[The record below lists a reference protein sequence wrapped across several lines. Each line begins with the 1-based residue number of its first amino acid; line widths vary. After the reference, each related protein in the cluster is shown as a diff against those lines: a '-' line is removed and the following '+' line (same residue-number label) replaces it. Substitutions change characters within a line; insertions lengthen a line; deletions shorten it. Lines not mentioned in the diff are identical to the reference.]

1 MCFHPSLLRRA
12 WRPVLDFL
20 LPPRCV
26 SCDAI
31 LAEQDGLC
39 GACWRELP
47 FITGPV
53 CRISGLPLPFQL
65 QEKDMVV
72 PWLKRHPPPYDRAR
86 AALLYDGKAA
96 ALIRR
101 MKFRDE
107 PALALLLAQWMRR
120 VGQQFL
126 AEADYILPVPL
137 HARRLWMRRFNQ
149 AAELARQLAASPSQS
164 GPALRLEWLQRRRH
178 THQQIGLTRAARR
191 RNLQGAFRVAPKAR
205 AALKGAHIV
214 LIDDVF
220 TTGATIEACARTLKR
235 AGVRQI
241 DALTAARVVRP
252 EPLRL

>member
-1 MCFHPSLLRRA
+1 M

-26 SCDAI
+26 VCGEI
-31 LAEQDGLC
+31 LAEQDGMC
-39 GACWRELP
+39 GACWGSLK
-47 FITGPV
+47 FIDGPI
-53 CRISGLPLPFQL
+53 CRVSGTPLPFRL
-65 QEKDMVV
+65 REEDMVL
-72 PWLKRHPPPYDRAR
+72 PWLKRHPPSYDRAR
-86 AALLYDGKAA
+86 AALVYDGEAA

-107 PALALLLAQWMRR
+107 PALAILLAQWMRR
-120 VGQQFL
+120 IGQSFL

-137 HARRLWMRRFNQ
+137 HPRRLWLRRFNQ
-149 AAELARQLAASPSQS
+149 AAELARQLASS
-164 GPALRLEWLQRRRH
+164 GGPRLRLEWLQRRRY
-178 THQQIGLTRAARR
+178 TSQQIGLSRAARR
-191 RNLQGAFRVAPKAR
+191 RNLQGAFRVHAKAR
-205 AALKGAHIV
+205 VALRGAHIV
-214 LIDDVF
+214 LVDDVF